1 MTAVPGTSLDWRSRG
16 RPRRT
21 ASKRYGRRGAEIKR
35 RLAAAIAVLVLAAG
49 GSTVAAEPAG
59 GLTIVALGDSLTAGY
74 RLDQGDAFPARLER
88 ALRDRG
94 HEVTVVNGGV
104 SGDTS
109 SAVLSRLDWS
119 VPEGADAAIVE
130 VGANDALRGID
141 PDETRRA
148 LSAIVRRLQDRGIEV
163 LIAGMRAPPNMGGD
177 YDRRFKAVFRDV
189 AGETGALLYPFF
201 LDGVAADRA
210 LNLDDGMHPNA
221 RGVAVIVDRILPS
234 VEELMSRVR
243 ENRQAGRS

>member
-1 MTAVPGTSLDWRSRG
+1 
-16 RPRRT
+16 
-21 ASKRYGRRGAEIKR
+21 EIKR

-130 VGANDALRGID
+130 VRS
-141 PDETRRA
+141 EERR
-148 LSAIVRRLQDRGIEV
+148 VGKEW
-163 LIAGMRAPPNMGGD
+163 
-177 YDRRFKAVFRDV
+177 
-189 AGETGALLYPFF
+189 
-201 LDGVAADRA
+201 
-210 LNLDDGMHPNA
+210 
-221 RGVAVIVDRILPS
+221 
-234 VEELMSRVR
+234 
-243 ENRQAGRS
+243 